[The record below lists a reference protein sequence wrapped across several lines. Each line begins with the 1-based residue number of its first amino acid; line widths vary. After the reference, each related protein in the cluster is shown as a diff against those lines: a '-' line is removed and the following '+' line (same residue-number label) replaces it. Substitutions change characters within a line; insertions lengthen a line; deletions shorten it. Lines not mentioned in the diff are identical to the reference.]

1 MVSVGTRRRQTAC
14 RCELPPL
21 LARKASQGARRLGG
35 TGPGGRGLK
44 RVRLLVV
51 LLAALQRWAWGG
63 AAPLQPRLSAGGS
76 DPSGWLEAWRESS
89 LQLGPR
95 VT

>member
-1 MVSVGTRRRQTAC
+1 MVSVGTRKRQTAC

-51 LLAALQRWAWGG
+51 LLAALQ
-63 AAPLQPRLSAGGS
+63 
-76 DPSGWLEAWRESS
+76 
-89 LQLGPR
+89 
-95 VT
+95 